1 MHFII
6 GEYMMEKLT
15 VTASPHE
22 RGSTSTARIMTDVII
37 ALIPALVVSGFVFG
51 GRALMLTGFCMIS
64 AMALERLCNL
74 VMKRESSIG
83 DLSAAV
89 TGMLLAFNLPV
100 TISYF
105 KAFIGV
111 FVAVVITKQLFGG
124 LGHNFA
130 NPAIV
135 GRIVLMLSFPAAMT
149 NWAVPFYD
157 DKDIV
162 TGATPLVSDPVSYQ
176 DLFLGNIGGCLGET
190 CKAALLFG
198 GFYLI
203 ARNVINPVTPLA
215 FIGTVFVFSAVTG
228 HDGLYQILS
237 GGLILGAFFMATD
250 YVTTPI
256 TTTGKFIFG
265 IGCGL
270 LTCVIRFY
278 AGYPEGVSFSIL
290 LMNIATPLIDMAT
303 EKRSPLGRYV
313 KAKESGESDA

>member
-1 MHFII
+1 
-6 GEYMMEKLT
+6 MENLT

-22 RGSTSTARIMTDVII
+22 RGSASTSKIMTDVII
-37 ALIPALVVSGFVFG
+37 ALIPAMLASGFIFG
-51 GRALMLTGFCMIS
+51 GRVLMLTGFCMIS

-74 VMKRESSIG
+74 VMRRESTVS

-100 TISYF
+100 TISFF

-111 FVAVVITKQLFGG
+111 FVAIVVAKQLFGG

-135 GRIVLMLSFPAAMT
+135 GRIVLMLSFPAAMS

-157 DKDIV
+157 DKAV
-162 TGATPLVSDPVSYQ
+162 ETGATPLVTGTESYSK
-176 DLFLGNIGGCLGET
+176 LFLGNVGGCLGET
-190 CKAALLFG
+190 CKAALLVG
-198 GFYLI
+198 ALYLI
-203 ARNVINPVTPLA
+203 ARRVINPAAPVA
-215 FIGTVFVFSAVTG
+215 FIGTVFGLSAILG
-228 HDGLYQILS
+228 HDGIYEVLA

-256 TTTGKFIFG
+256 TTEGKLIFG
-265 IGCGL
+265 IGCGA

-278 AGYPEGVSFSIL
+278 ANYPEGVSFSIL
-290 LMNIATPLIDMAT
+290 LMNIITPLIDMAT
-303 EKRSPLGRYV
+303 VKRSPIAKYP
-313 KAKESGESDA
+313 KENKESK

>member
-1 MHFII
+1 
-6 GEYMMEKLT
+6 MENLT

-22 RGSTSTARIMTDVII
+22 RGDVSTAKIMTDVII
-37 ALIPALVVSGFVFG
+37 SLIPAMLAAGFIFG
-51 GRALMLTGFCMIS
+51 GKALMLTGFCMIS
-64 AMALERLCNL
+64 AMALERVCNF
-74 VMKRESSIG
+74 VMKRESSIS

-111 FVAVVITKQLFGG
+111 FVAIVVAKQLFGG

-135 GRIVLMLSFPAAMT
+135 GRIVLMLSFPAAMS

-157 DKDIV
+157 EKAIE
-162 TGATPLVSDPVSYQ
+162 TGATPLANEAFSYKQ
-176 DLFLGNIGGCLGET
+176 LFIGTVGGCLGET
-190 CKAALLFG
+190 CKAALLIG
-198 GFYLI
+198 ALYLI
-203 ARNVINPVTPLA
+203 ARRVINPAAPIA
-215 FIGTVFVFSAVTG
+215 FIGTVYGFSALTG
-228 HDGLYQILS
+228 RDGLYQILC

-256 TTTGKFIFG
+256 TTEGKLIFG
-265 IGCGL
+265 MGCGII
-270 LTCVIRFY
+270 TCVIRFY
-278 AGYPEGVSFSIL
+278 ASYPEGVSFAIL

-303 EKRSPLGRYV
+303 VKRSPI
-313 KAKESGESDA
+313 AKYIKKTESKET

>member
-1 MHFII
+1 
-6 GEYMMEKLT
+6 MENLT

-22 RGSTSTARIMTDVII
+22 RGDVSTAKIMTDVII
-37 ALIPALVVSGFVFG
+37 ALIPAMLASGFIFG

-64 AMALERLCNL
+64 AMGLERICNF
-74 VMKRESSIG
+74 VMKRESSVS

-105 KAFIGV
+105 KAFLGV
-111 FVAVVITKQLFGG
+111 FVAIVVAKQLFGG

-135 GRIVLMLSFPAAMT
+135 GRIVLLLSFPAAMS

-157 DKDIV
+157 DKAIE
-162 TGATPLVSDPVSYQ
+162 TGATPLAVEAFSYKQ
-176 DLFLGNIGGCLGET
+176 LFLGTVGGSLGET
-190 CKAALLFG
+190 CKAALLIG
-198 GFYLI
+198 ALYLI
-203 ARNVINPVTPLA
+203 AKKIIIPAAPIA
-215 FIGTVFVFSAVTG
+215 FVGTVYLFSMITG
-228 HDGLYQILS
+228 RDGLYQILS

-256 TTTGKFIFG
+256 TVPGKIIFG
-265 IGCGL
+265 IGCGV

-278 AGYPEGVSFSIL
+278 ASNPEGVSYAIL

-303 EKRSPLGRYV
+303 VKRTPLAEKII
-313 KAKESGESDA
+313 KQTAAEETK